1 MNTKRIIWGGIATV
15 CFTTLAISAY
25 LAPSLPSSINI
36 DTMMASPSQMPP
48 FGADMQGRPLTEYA
62 TQGARVVAIPS
73 LIAGMLVTVLA
84 TIGGL
89 ARCMERP
96 LLNALIQSASE
107 LVGALP
113 RMVVIL
119 VAALM
124 LPSDWR
130 GLMPLA
136 VVWAILAA
144 PGAMDEA
151 GAAAARLG
159 GTRFVEALR
168 AHGFSG
174 FRIYA
179 IHIIA
184 YNLRPVVIRQGAEIM
199 MQVAFLEVAL
209 SYLAVK
215 SERPSFTHPDSLRS
229 WADLLNMGYVG
240 LVVDGVPMLHAL
252 WLGIGLIA
260 LVVLTATAISKMV
273 EAR

>member
-1 MNTKRIIWGGIATV
+1 
-15 CFTTLAISAY
+15 
-25 LAPSLPSSINI
+25 
-36 DTMMASPSQMPP
+36 
-48 FGADMQGRPLTEYA
+48 MQGRPLTEYA
-62 TQGARVVAIPS
+62 TQGARIVAIPS
-73 LIAGMLVTVLA
+73 LVAGLFVTVLA

-89 ARCMERP
+89 VRCMDRP
-96 LLNALIQSASE
+96 LLNAVIQAASE

-124 LPSDWR
+124 LPTDWR

-136 VVWAILAA
+136 IVWAILAA

-209 SYLAVK
+209 SYLAVDLNGLL
-215 SERPSFTHPDSLRS
+215 THPDSLRS

-240 LVVDGVPMLHAL
+240 LVVDGVPMLHT
-252 WLGIGLIA
+252 
-260 LVVLTATAISKMV
+260 LVGHWFDCSGGTDRHCNLENGGEDEGTG
-273 EAR
+273 

>member
-1 MNTKRIIWGGIATV
+1 MSLKRITWGLVALV
-15 CFTTLAISAY
+15 CFTTLAVSAWF
-25 LAPSLPSSINI
+25 APNLPSSINL

-48 FGADMQGRPLTEYA
+48 FGADGYGRPLTEYA
-62 TQGARVVAIPS
+62 FQGARIVAVPS
-73 LIAGMLVTVLA
+73 LVAGLVVTLLA
-84 TIGGL
+84 TMGGVL
-89 ARCMERP
+89 RCMEWP
-96 LLNALIQSASE
+96 LVNALIQATSE

-119 VAALM
+119 VAALI
-124 LPSDWR
+124 LPSEWR
-130 GLMPLA
+130 GLLPLA
-136 VVWAILAA
+136 LIWAILAA

-151 GAAAARLG
+151 GAAASRLG

-199 MQVAFLEVAL
+199 MQVVFLEVAL

-229 WADLLNMGYVG
+229 WADLLDMGYIG
-240 LVVDGVPMLHAL
+240 LIVEGVPMLHAL
-252 WLGIGLIA
+252 WLGLGLIA
-260 LVVLTATAISKMV
+260 MVVLTATSIAKMV

>member
-1 MNTKRIIWGGIATV
+1 MSLKRVIWGAIAV
-15 CFTTLAISAY
+15 LCFASLAIAAY
-25 LAPSLPSSINI
+25 FAPSLPSSINL
-36 DTMMASPSQMPP
+36 DTMMASPSQLPP
-48 FGADMQGRPLTEYA
+48 FGADMQGRPLTEYV
-62 TQGARVVAIPS
+62 TQGARIVAIPS
-73 LIAGMLVTVLA
+73 LVAGILVSIMA

-89 ARCMERP
+89 VRCMEWP
-96 LLNALIQSASE
+96 IVNAGIQAASE

-119 VAALM
+119 VAALV
-124 LPSDWR
+124 LPTDWR

-151 GAAAARLG
+151 GSAAARLG

-199 MQVAFLEVAL
+199 MQVVFLEVAL

-215 SERPSFTHPDSLRS
+215 SEYPSFTHADSLRS

-240 LVVDGVPMLHAL
+240 LVVDVPMLHAL
-252 WLGIGLIA
+252 WLGVGLIA

>member
-1 MNTKRIIWGGIATV
+1 MRRIHWGAIAGI
-15 CFTTLAISAY
+15 CFAVLILAASR
-25 LAPSLPSSINI
+25 APNLPSGINL
-36 DTMMASPSQMPP
+36 DTMMASPSDMPP
-48 FGADMQGRPLTEYA
+48 FGADMQGRPLTEIA
-62 TQGARVVAIPS
+62 MQGARIIAFPS
-73 LIAGMLVTVLA
+73 LMAGILVSILS

-89 ARCMERP
+89 LRCLEWP
-96 LLNALIQSASE
+96 IFNSLIQGASE

-119 VAALM
+119 VAALI

-130 GLMPLA
+130 GLMPLGI
-136 VVWAILAA
+136 VWAILSA

-151 GAAAARLG
+151 GAVASRLG

-179 IHIIA
+179 IHIIG

-209 SYLAVK
+209 SYLAYK
-215 SERPSFTHPDSLRS
+215 SDRPSFTHPDSLRS
-229 WADLLNMGYVG
+229 WADLLNMGYIG

-252 WLGIGLIA
+252 WLGLGLISI
-260 LVVLTATAISKMV
+260 VVLTAMSLSKMV